1 VSAGTADTLPEAE
14 VTGLSHDG
22 RGVGRV
28 DGQVVFI
35 DNALPGETVRFR
47 AGKKRRKVLQ
57 GTLVEILDPSPDR
70 VEPPCPY
77 FGTCGGCALQHLDHQ
92 AQLEHKHR
100 QLVDNLA
107 RMAKIEPE
115 EYMAPVAAAPWH
127 YRRKARLGIRYV
139 PKKGGVLVGF
149 RERHKSYIT
158 SLDACLVLDRRLSD
172 LLPAL
177 HELVADLSCFDR
189 IPQIEVAAADNAAAL
204 VFRHL
209 EPFTDADRERLIRFG
224 RDNDVQILL
233 QPGGLDSI
241 HPIHPEDPEP
251 LYYDIDGDVRI
262 RFEPTDFIQVNGDQN
277 RRLVDL
283 ALTLLEPGPAD
294 RVLDL
299 FCGLGNFTL
308 PIARRAGH
316 VTGIE
321 GEKRLVQRATD
332 NAELNGLDNVEF
344 QTADLYT
351 EDLAGSWIDPS
362 FNKLLLDPPR
372 SGAIEIMKRIPDIAP
387 QRIVYISCNPAT
399 LARDAELLVRKH
411 GYHLRRAG
419 IIDMFPHTAH
429 VESIALFEKGDGGIK
444 N

>member
-1 VSAGTADTLPEAE
+1 VSGAPDDTLPLAE

-22 RGVGRV
+22 RGVGRRE

-35 DNALPGETVRFR
+35 DTALPGETVRFR
-47 AGKKRRKVLQ
+47 PGRKRRKVLQ
-57 GTLVEILDPSPDR
+57 GTLAEIVAPSPDR

-77 FGTCGGCALQHLDHQ
+77 FGTCGGCALQHMDHD
-92 AQLEHKHR
+92 AQLRHKHQ
-100 QLVDNLA
+100 QLVDNLE
-107 RMAKIEPE
+107 RMARVAPQ

-177 HELVADLSCFDR
+177 HELVAGLSCYR
-189 IPQIEVAAADNAAAL
+189 RVPQIEVAAADNAAAL

-209 EPFTDADRERLIRFG
+209 EPFTDADRERLADFG
-224 RDNDVQILL
+224 RERGVQMLL

-241 HPIHPEDPEP
+241 HPLQPVDPEP
-251 LYYDIDGDVRI
+251 LNYVIDGDIRI
-262 RFEPTDFIQVNGDQN
+262 RFEPTDFIQVNGEQN
-277 RRLVDL
+277 RKLVEL
-283 ALTLLEPGPAD
+283 ALSWLAPEAGD
-294 RVLDL
+294 HILDL
-299 FCGLGNFTL
+299 FCGVGNFTL
-308 PIARRAGH
+308 PIARRAGN
-316 VTGIE
+316 VTGLE
-321 GEKRLVQRATD
+321 GEKRLVQRARD
-332 NAELNGLDNVEF
+332 NAALNGIDNASF
-344 QTADLYT
+344 RTADLYA
-351 EDLAGSWIDPS
+351 EELDGDWIHPAY
-362 FNKLLLDPPR
+362 NKLLLDPPR
-372 SGAIEIMKRIPDIAP
+372 SGAMELMKRVPDIAP
-387 QRIVYISCNPAT
+387 ERIVYISCNPAT

-429 VESIALFEKGDGGIK
+429 VESIALFSK
-444 N
+444 